1 MSTIHLVTD
10 STADIPQDVREKY
23 GIVMVPLKVHFGDET
38 FLDAVTIQPEQFYP
52 KLAAATQLPTTSQ
65 PSPADFVDTYSRL
78 LADSDAEIISV
89 HLSSAFSGTYQSA
102 VLAKSMLE
110 EKGERITVVDS
121 KSASYGTGM
130 LVVAAVQMA
139 REGRNRQEIAER
151 IVQMRKETKLYFL
164 VDTLEYLHKGG
175 RIGKA
180 SALFGTLL
188 NIKPILS
195 IDDEGVIF
203 PVDKVRGHKKAVSR
217 MIELLHQD
225 FDGKKVQLC
234 IAHSNAFEAAEQL
247 ADTLRDKFDIGEL
260 NYTLIGS
267 VVGTHIGGGTVAAIM
282 REM

>member
-1 MSTIHLVTD
+1 
-10 STADIPQDVREKY
+10 
-23 GIVMVPLKVHFGDET
+23 MVPLKVHFGAET

-78 LADSDAEIISV
+78 LSDSDAEIISV

-130 LVVAAVQMA
+130 LVVAAAQMA
-139 REGRNRQEIAER
+139 REGRSRQEIAER

-217 MIELLHQD
+217 IVELLHKD
-225 FDGKKVQLC
+225 FAGKKVQLC
-234 IAHSNAFEAAEQL
+234 IAHSNALAAAEQL
-247 ADTLRDKFDIGEL
+247 ADTLRGNFDIGEL
-260 NYTLIGS
+260 NYALIGS
-267 VVGTHIGGGTVAAIM
+267 VVGTHIGEGTVAAIM
-282 REM
+282 RAM